1 MAMSVRRGGQTTG
14 GRTAAL
20 CLVTLVYAF
29 VLAAGPLLHHDITC
43 ELKSRTHC
51 VICVSGVA
59 GPGLADASD
68 PPILDL
74 PRAGW
79 LPVARTLHN
88 SDPCTPTISGRSPPA
103 ASFPTVS
110 L

>member
-1 MAMSVRRGGQTTG
+1 MFV
-14 GRTAAL
+14 L
-20 CLVTLVYAF
+20 CFVSLIYAF

-51 VICVSGVA
+51 VICVSGVS
-59 GPGLADASD
+59 GPGLADASE
-68 PPILDL
+68 PPALDL

-79 LPVARTLHN
+79 LSAARTLYR

-103 ASFPTVS
+103 A
-110 L
+110 